1 MQETEIGGEVVT
13 MPECH
18 DDDKL
23 WIAAQIYNITTRGR
37 HEGEQLI
44 SGIQRYTIL
53 NEYENI
59 YTSIMDLEV
68 GIDADS
74 KARRAANIKLRH
86 RVKSWRDMRDGI
98 TYERNKY

>member
-23 WIAAQIYNITTRGR
+23 WIASQIYNITTRGR
-37 HEGEQLI
+37 HDGEQLI

-59 YTSIMDLEV
+59 YRSIIESEK

-74 KARRAANIKLRH
+74 KARRAANIRLRY
-86 RVKSWRDMRDGI
+86 RVSGWRDLRSNVTCD
-98 TYERNKY
+98 RNK

>member
-1 MQETEIGGEVVT
+1 MQETEIAGHMV
-13 MPECH
+13 MLPECH
-18 DDDKL
+18 EDDKPWL
-23 WIAAQIYNITTRGR
+23 AAQIYNITTRR

-59 YTSIMDLEV
+59 YRSIIESEK

-74 KARRAANIKLRH
+74 KARRAANIRLRY
-86 RVKSWRDMRDGI
+86 RVAGWRDLRSNV
-98 TYERNKY
+98 TYDRNK